1 MRYLHCIYIYIHAI
15 THIYIYMPLH
25 IYIHAITH
33 IYIYMPLHIY
43 FNIYMPLHKYW
54 YRCSTRAT
62 SLSSQQDTHN
72 YKYFKVDYSYHVSW
86 LHSTNG
92 RQEQS
97 KPKRHPK
104 LEHMPIYLLSP
115 CHRVSVSW
123 HATRC
128 NSEVVSVRYKKASAK
143 CSCCIQR
150 KRNCQI
156 ERRHNMH
163 ATD

>member
-1 MRYLHCIYIYIHAI
+1 MTKRQDDLKREFPAKKCDFLDFFIFHGRSNLADHWPYIYIYI
-15 THIYIYMPLH
+15 Y
-25 IYIHAITH
+25 
-33 IYIYMPLHIY
+33 
-43 FNIYMPLHKYW
+43 IYMPLHKYW

-62 SLSSQQDTHN
+62 SISSQQDTHN
-72 YKYFKVDYSYHVSW
+72 YKYFKVDYSYHDTW
-86 LHSTNG
+86 LHSTNS

-115 CHRVSVSW
+115 CHRVSVCW

-128 NSEVVSVRYKKASAK
+128 NSDVVSVRYKKASAK